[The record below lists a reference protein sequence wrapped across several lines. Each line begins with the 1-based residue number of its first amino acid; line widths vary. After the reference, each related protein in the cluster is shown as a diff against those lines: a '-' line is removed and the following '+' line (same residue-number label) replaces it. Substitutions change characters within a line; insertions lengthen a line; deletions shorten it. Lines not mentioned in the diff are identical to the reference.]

1 MPIGEKSPN
10 GHSVDATNFQIP
22 VSPDEKKPI
31 TILIAVSHAIFR
43 DGLRV
48 LLQMETDFDVIGE
61 ASDGEEAVHL
71 AARIQPDIL
80 LLDMMMPKRNG
91 LDVLRQLR
99 RANLSARVLILTAD
113 VGKDISVQALNLGA
127 RGVIL
132 NTSTSAILFRA
143 IRKVMDGEYWISR
156 ESVAGLVERL
166 KTSTQRAGVPSL
178 KFGLT
183 PRELE
188 IVVAVVSGYSNPEIA
203 EKLAL
208 SEQTV
213 KHHLTHVFDKLGVY
227 SRVELALFAVNHNLV
242 ENGA

>member
-1 MPIGEKSPN
+1 MLIGEEFPS
-10 GHSVDATNFQIP
+10 GHSFVSTEVPFP

-31 TILIAVSHAIFR
+31 NILIAVSHAIFR
-43 DGLRV
+43 DGLRA
-48 LLQMETDFDVIGE
+48 LLQMESGFHVIGD
-61 ASDGEEAVHL
+61 ASDCESAVHL
-71 AARIQPDIL
+71 VAQTKPDIL
-80 LLDMMMPKRNG
+80 LLDMMLPKKNG

-99 RANLSARVLILTAD
+99 RHDLSVPVLALTGD
-113 VGKDISVQALNLGA
+113 VGKEVSMQALNLGA

-132 NTSTSAILFRA
+132 NSAPSKTLYEA
-143 IRKVMDGEYWISR
+143 IRKVIAGEYWISP
-156 ESVAGLVERL
+156 ESVASLVERL
-166 KTSTQRAGVPSL
+166 KTSTQRPQTPNPR
-178 KFGLT
+178 FGLT

-213 KHHLTHVFDKLGVY
+213 KHHLTHVFDKLGVF

>member
-1 MPIGEKSPN
+1 MLIGEEPPN
-10 GHSVDATNFQIP
+10 GHTLALTDVHFP
-22 VSPDEKKPI
+22 VTPHDKRPI
-31 TILIAVSHAIFR
+31 NILIAVSHAIFR
-43 DGLRV
+43 DGLRA
-48 LLQMETDFDVIGE
+48 LLQMEHGFHVVGE
-61 ASDGEEAVHL
+61 APDGEAAVRL
-71 AARIQPDIL
+71 ATQIKPDIL
-80 LLDMMMPKRNG
+80 LLDMMIPKRNG

-99 RANLSARVLILTAD
+99 RLDLPVRVLALAGD
-113 VGKDISVQALNLGA
+113 AGKDMSMQALNLGA

-132 NTSTSAILFRA
+132 NTSQSATLYEA
-143 IRKVMDGEYWISR
+143 IRKVMAGEYWVSP
-156 ESVAGLVERL
+156 ENVASLVERL
-166 KTSTQRAGVPSL
+166 KNTTQRASAPNPR
-178 KFGLT
+178 FGLT

-242 ENGA
+242 DN